1 VDARFIVDINVGKLA
16 RWLRIIGYDT
26 LLFNELDDGRM
37 VKMALADGRII
48 LTRDTQF
55 IKRRAITSGKVKALL
70 VEGEYPEEQLKHVIT
85 TLNLDYEHSPFSLCL
100 ECNCR
105 LVDREKEDLKNIV
118 PPYVYKTQEYFKQCP
133 ECHRIY
139 WQGTHWLA
147 MNRKLSEF
155 TTLKKKGTGEMQ

>member
-26 LLFNELDDGRM
+26 LLFNELDDGQM
-37 VKMALADGRII
+37 VKMALEDNRII

-55 IKRRAITSGKVKALL
+55 IKRRAITSGKIKALL
-70 VEGEYPEEQLKHVIT
+70 IEGDYPEEQLQQVVT
-85 TLNLDYEHSPFSLCL
+85 AFNLSYEHRPFSLCL
-100 ECNCR
+100 ECNRR
-105 LVDREKEDLKNIV
+105 LIDREKKDLKNIV
-118 PPYVYKTQEYFKQCP
+118 PPYVYKTQDFFKECP

-147 MNRKLSEF
+147 MNRKLDGF
-155 TTLKKKGTGEMQ
+155 TTDNKKGAG